1 MAIQFSINIFFFQ
14 VEVLSHFGKEHYCPL
29 SLVRVF
35 GRSEVEELD
44 DSEDPST
51 EHDTVHVDSET
62 DSKVTHNEMHADAKS
77 SAVDIEKQNFLKS
90 AKDMVIGLVNKATQS
105 FTGSNDKVNDTN
117 SMENANKSLNAS
129 EKFSDNKMQNN
140 DSGSHNV
147 LPTVIHINDET
158 QDDSEAMPVTSES
171 DSSPVE
177 GKEAPTDSNSGVSTS
192 APPNLVIL
200 LDGDDGEEE
209 TEASSHS
216 KLCIFRGEIELNR
229 CANPKVK
236 FWVEYLF
243 TRRMCPLSSNSLLNG
258 KKISSHESLNETK
271 NVDGNSSFTVD
282 TFNISTIEEKSQL
295 GEVATHHQMVVD
307 ATTFDEA
314 NNVAHGTSCHSHSSS
329 VDDFSNIKEEESKV
343 KQLPFANPLTSGQ
356 QVEGFQG
363 VTAAELIK
371 QKTSEE
377 MGACKERLPSQ
388 PDLSQLLNEAIS
400 RKNEA
405 SQVEKKT
412 TTESSVV
419 IAASRSTYE
428 PEDTSPEEKTKAG
441 HVDVLVINYDEH
453 FWEGKAEI
461 PVDIIKKEPLESDN
475 KLLDGDSKN
484 KGRDI
489 VDSSYEKIR
498 KEKEIPASSA
508 EEIMSD
514 TLPKASTQKPLE
526 YSSSDT
532 FSFKEMTHVAD
543 NGGDQVKI
551 VSGISEEPRKI
562 SQSIDM
568 LKKEEVETHSIISKE
583 GEKTVNTSFVRIEP
597 SFSEPAT
604 GSLEA
609 HETPAS
615 HETIKV
621 SITNS
626 GIGTSLRPASVSRSS
641 SFTENYVL
649 SATVPAGGAEMKDQ
663 VIVSHEKAPGD
674 AESLSASV
682 EQFAKQKM
690 EAMEALT
697 QLESPVKIGSGSS
710 GNNKES
716 AILKL
721 KSRVKE
727 LASNLS
733 LSTLYLEEMSKRYGT
748 ALEEQQKQFKAKIS
762 LLNQTVARNRE
773 VIDKQRESIEE
784 LTKQVVLLTLRLQN
798 LTEVTREQNLQVSY
812 CYCIVASI
820 AALNFVTVHVW
831 LSLMGSKSCWHY
843 SRE

>member
-62 DSKVTHNEMHADAKS
+62 DSKMTHNEMHAEAKN

-129 EKFSDNKMQNN
+129 EKFSDNKMQTN

-147 LPTVIHINDET
+147 LPTVIHINDEN
-158 QDDSEAMPVTSES
+158 QDDSEPMPVTSES

-177 GKEAPTDSNSGVSTS
+177 GKEAPTDSSSGVSTS
-192 APPNLVIL
+192 VPPNLVIL

-243 TRRMCPLSSNSLLNG
+243 TLRMCPVSSNSLLNG
-258 KKISSHESLNETK
+258 KKISSHETLNETK

-307 ATTFDEA
+307 ATTFNEA

-329 VDDFSNIKEEESKV
+329 VDDFSNSKEEESKV
-343 KQLPFANPLTSGQ
+343 KKLPFANPLTSGQ

-400 RKNEA
+400 RKNA
-405 SQVEKKT
+405 AYQVEKKT

-475 KLLDGDSKN
+475 KLLNADSKN

-489 VDSSYEKIR
+489 VDSSYEKIG
-498 KEKEIPASSA
+498 KEKEIPASSV
-508 EEIMSD
+508 EELM
-514 TLPKASTQKPLE
+514 PKVSTQKPLE
-526 YSSSDT
+526 SSSSSA
-532 FSFKEMTHVAD
+532 FSFKEMTLVAD
-543 NGGDQVKI
+543 NGGEKVKI
-551 VSGISEEPRKI
+551 VDGISEEPRKI
-562 SQSIDM
+562 SQSVDM
-568 LKKEEVETHSIISKE
+568 LKKEEVEPHSIISKE
-583 GEKTVNTSFVRIEP
+583 GEKTVNTSFIRIEP
-597 SFSEPAT
+597 SFSEPPT

-609 HETPAS
+609 HETPAN

-649 SATVPAGGAEMKDQ
+649 SATVPAGEAEMKDQ

-674 AESLSASV
+674 AESPSASV

-784 LTKQVVLLTLRLQN
+784 LTKQVVLLTMRLQN
-798 LTEVTREQNLQVSY
+798 LTEATREQNLQVSY
-812 CYCIVASI
+812 YYCIVASI
-820 AALNFVTVHVW
+820 AALSFVTGHVW
-831 LSLMGSKSCWHY
+831 LCLMGSKSCWHC